1 MSEKPTLQ
9 EQIDNEA
16 TRPRVVAECVTLI
29 DQQVKAK
36 TGIKGVAIKAAYATI
51 KAIKRR
57 FVPDVVDALLP
68 EWLEKIEPYYQKW
81 LGGDTGT
88 FAEFII
94 ARSEDVA
101 EDLLTV
107 TDARAE
113 KTRHKR
119 AKKYYLKHRGS
130 AKDNV
135 VQAVPDLA
143 RLLER
148 HLAPAEAAGAEGTSD
163 SAASQ

>member
-1 MSEKPTLQ
+1 MSDKRTLM

-16 TRPRVVAECVTLI
+16 TRPRVVAECVTVI
-29 DQQVKAK
+29 DQHVKAK
-36 TGIKGVAIKAAYATI
+36 SGIKGVAIRAAYATV
-51 KAIKRR
+51 KTIKRR
-57 FVPDVVDALLP
+57 FVPDVVNALLP

-81 LGGDTGT
+81 LGGDSGT
-88 FAEFII
+88 FSEFVI

-101 EDLLTV
+101 EDLLAV
-107 TDARAE
+107 TDGRAE

-119 AKKYYLKHRGS
+119 AKKYYMKHRDT
-130 AKDNV
+130 AKENV

-148 HLAPAEAAGAEGTSD
+148 HLVPEEG
-163 SAASQ
+163 Q

>member
-1 MSEKPTLQ
+1 MSENPTLK

-16 TRPRVVAECVTLI
+16 TRPRVVAECVTVI

-36 TGIKGVAIKAAYATI
+36 TGIKGVAIRAAYAAI
-51 KAIKRR
+51 KTIKRR
-57 FVPDVVDALLP
+57 FVPDVVKALLP
-68 EWLEKIEPYYQKW
+68 EWLDKLEPYYQKW
-81 LGGDTGT
+81 SGGEGGS
-88 FAEFII
+88 FAEFLV

-101 EDLLTV
+101 EDMLAV

-119 AKKYYLKHRGS
+119 AKKYYMKHRDS

-135 VQAVPDLA
+135 IQAVPDLA

-148 HLAPAEAAGAEGTSD
+148 HLVAAESSADEAAAD
-163 SAASQ
+163 SADA